1 MHLQNMFIIYVTD
14 LSPKN
19 KMQWWRLNFLQKSK
33 LQMVGNKK
41 KFYYFISEIPNF
53 FYMGFFRK
61 FSMFHW
67 SIPLKSLL
75 SSSSL
80 IIKSLILHNIALI
93 TTSVNC
99 QHSVPDIYSQT
110 IYTIV
115 RLPHPR
121 SRDSQGQE
129 TFLEAFTATLRS
141 KGLSRSKM
149 KWWDIYKNLPVNATV
164 RIPHPRNRDNQVQ
177 ETLAPSAVN
186 QTCNYDK
193 ACSNHPPSLSTLRL
207 KGLSCSNIKWWAIY
221 TNCHSRTTPSSEQR

>member
-1 MHLQNMFIIYVTD
+1 
-14 LSPKN
+14 
-19 KMQWWRLNFLQKSK
+19 
-33 LQMVGNKK
+33 
-41 KFYYFISEIPNF
+41 
-53 FYMGFFRK
+53 
-61 FSMFHW
+61 MFHW

-149 KWWDIYKNLPVNATV
+149 KW
-164 RIPHPRNRDNQVQ
+164 
-177 ETLAPSAVN
+177 
-186 QTCNYDK
+186 
-193 ACSNHPPSLSTLRL
+193 
-207 KGLSCSNIKWWAIY
+207 
-221 TNCHSRTTPSSEQR
+221 